1 MGRNK
6 KKPSQTGRRRESAA
20 AKRKARAFYRQR
32 HRSCGGDVLP
42 KDEAEGLA
50 PWRGAEVVLMVVAA
64 TAVIGW
70 IAAQMFS

>member
-1 MGRNK
+1 MGRSK

-32 HRSCGGDVLP
+32 HRGYGGDVLP
-42 KDEAEGLA
+42 KDEAGGLA